1 MSDKTGV
8 TCSGAQCVAECTD
21 EQGQKDAD
29 AGARMVA
36 RVLAAERERDA
47 AREES
52 RNLRLGLGE
61 LEGMRMTAAEA
72 YRVANERAEAL
83 ARRVRDLE
91 RARSPLAHSVAAPLA
106 LAEGALSAPREEPD
120 PRPWGAGVYGPERS
134 PELNGSQR
142 RFWIEDV
149 ERAERD
155 AREALEALAFAL
167 LSQERAED
175 ADERAER
182 CALAGRGPACVSS
195 RRRWIA
201 ALLHDTRRMALCATA
216 ATRRKASGSAA

>member
-1 MSDKTGV
+1 M
-8 TCSGAQCVAECTD
+8 AECTD

-106 LAEGALSAPREEPD
+106 LAEGALSAPR
-120 PRPWGAGVYGPERS
+120 
-134 PELNGSQR
+134 
-142 RFWIEDV
+142 WIEDV

-201 ALLHDTRRMALCATA
+201 ALLHDTRRMALCRARAEDPGPTYRATKAGLKHYAKATA